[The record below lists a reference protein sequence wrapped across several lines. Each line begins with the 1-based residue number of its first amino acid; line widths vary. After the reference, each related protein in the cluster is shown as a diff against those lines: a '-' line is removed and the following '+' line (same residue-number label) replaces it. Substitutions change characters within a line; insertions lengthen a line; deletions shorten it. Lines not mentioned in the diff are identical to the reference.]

1 MYVASPRSPEFAPS
15 LYLTAGTAAVPKTLR
30 LGSVLG
36 GLSYALDLTEGQP
49 EGHCI
54 RCCWIGTRIGL
65 ALGLTG
71 KDYEDLY
78 FTLLMKDLGC
88 SSNAARIC
96 ALYLA
101 DDISFKRDFKVIDG
115 SLTEALRFVFTK
127 TGLEAGLSER
137 LRATVNIL
145 RNGGEISR
153 ELIETRCHRGA
164 DIAGKMRFSAEV
176 QNGIRSLDEHWD
188 GSGKPDGLAGA
199 DLPQLSN
206 IALMA
211 QVTDIFHSSQGPKA
225 ALAEVVGR
233 AGRWFDPTLV
243 DALVTASKDPE
254 FWTRLN
260 DPDLEDHVFALD
272 PSEETEALDETYLDD
287 IASAFADVVD
297 AKSPFTADHSSRVT
311 LYSDM
316 IAEELGLGA
325 DHRRWLRRAALL
337 HDLGKLAVSNQILD
351 KPGKP
356 DEAEWAAIRS
366 HPAFSRTILER
377 VEAFRDIAPVAGAHH
392 ERLDGGGYPDGVS
405 GAALCLEA
413 RILTVA
419 DVFDALSAD
428 RPYRAAMPIEKA
440 LGIMAKDVD
449 KAFDPVCF
457 AALERG
463 LARLADANIAKE
475 TPAP

>member
-1 MYVASPRSPEFAPS
+1 MFNKPHSALDFAPVMFGS
-15 LYLTAGTAAVPKTLR
+15 PDLPLRPTALR

-36 GLSYALDLTEGQP
+36 GLSYALDMTEGQP

-71 KDYEDLY
+71 KTFEDLY
-78 FTLLMKDLGC
+78 FTLLLKDLGC

-101 DDISFKRDFKVIDG
+101 DDISFKKDFKYIDG

-164 DIAGKMRFSAEV
+164 EIAGKMRFSVEV
-176 QNGIRSLDEHWD
+176 QQGIRSLDEHWN
-188 GSGKPDGLAGA
+188 GAGKPDGLAA
-199 DLPQLSN
+199 AAVPMLSN
-206 IALMA
+206 IALIA
-211 QVTDIFHSSQGPKA
+211 QVLDVFHSSNGPGA
-225 ALAEVVGR
+225 AVAEIVGR
-233 AGRWFDPTLV
+233 SGRWFDPTLV
-243 DALVTASKDPE
+243 EALVTATKQPD
-254 FWTRLN
+254 FWTRLE
-260 DPDLEDHVFALD
+260 DPDLETHVFTLD
-272 PSEETEALDETYLDD
+272 PSAATQKVDDAYLDD
-287 IASAFADVVD
+287 IASAFAAVVD
-297 AKSPFTADHSSRVT
+297 AKSPFTADHSTRVT
-311 LYSDM
+311 LYTDM
-316 IAEELGLGA
+316 IAEELGLET

-356 DEAEWAAIRS
+356 NEAEWSAIRS
-366 HPAFSRTILER
+366 HPAHSRSILDR
-377 VEAFRDIAPVAGAHH
+377 VDAFRDIAAIAGAHH
-392 ERLDGGGYPDGVS
+392 ERMDGAGYPDGIG
-405 GAALCLEA
+405 GADLCLEA

-440 LGIMAKDVD
+440 LRIMEQDVG
-449 KAFDPVCF
+449 KAFDPACF
-457 AALERG
+457 AALQRG
-463 LARLADANIAKE
+463 LARLSDLE
-475 TPAP
+475 GGG